1 MKKVISFFVL
11 MFVLS
16 GFILSQTPQY
26 YNLNTGSSANSF
38 PFNMSAGKGVNS
50 LFLAGEFANPTPIP
64 AGQQITKVY
73 FRTGSATT
81 VSFTNLHILMAQDVI
96 TTLTTGT
103 FYAGPYD
110 TVFVKDTTLAS
121 TTGGWT
127 CVTLRHPFPYDPTK
141 SLITFVGQCGYSG
154 TGFTIYNST
163 LTGTRRV
170 WSVGGCPFAPYASGD
185 GSMVNFGVDVIPA
198 YTPPCSNFSSA
209 WTTGLAVIPDGAT
222 NCSRVIPGGIII
234 NDTGYVYVMGGGTPV
249 NLNRCYNTVTNTWT
263 TKAVLPVALA
273 TTNATTVKDSIYV
286 IGGYTGG
293 VSTAVYKYNPRT
305 DAWVTKTSMPST
317 TAPADMGIV
326 PWHDSLIICVGG
338 GTGLFAAGASTNAV
352 RYYNVYNDT
361 WVNLTGTSLF
371 PAQLAMM
378 ACTIV
383 GDTIYTFGGYDFTGT
398 TVGTSYR
405 GIITPGSPISITWST
420 IATLPASF
428 NTTGTTYR
436 SSAAT
441 IKSFNGG
448 VLIVGGADASGH
460 YNGTAYIY
468 NPCTDAYT
476 TLTSA
481 TGSAKSNMGA
491 RLYAFKDSV
500 VYLAA
505 GYNAAGQTSVLKFA
519 ARCYY
524 CNATGISNNNNN
536 IPLSYSL
543 KQNYPNPFNP
553 VTKISYDIP
562 KSGFV
567 TVRIYD
573 ILGKEIA
580 TLVNENKNPGSYI
593 VEFDGSSFSSGTYFY
608 RLESNGFIAT
618 KKMMLIK

>member
-1 MKKVISFFVL
+1 
-11 MFVLS
+11 
-16 GFILSQTPQY
+16 
-26 YNLNTGSSANSF
+26 
-38 PFNMSAGKGVNS
+38 
-50 LFLAGEFANPTPIP
+50 
-64 AGQQITKVY
+64 
-73 FRTGSATT
+73 
-81 VSFTNLHILMAQDVI
+81 
-96 TTLTTGT
+96 
-103 FYAGPYD
+103 
-110 TVFVKDTTLAS
+110 
-121 TTGGWT
+121 
-127 CVTLRHPFPYDPTK
+127 
-141 SLITFVGQCGYSG
+141 
-154 TGFTIYNST
+154 
-163 LTGTRRV
+163 
-170 WSVGGCPFAPYASGD
+170 
-185 GSMVNFGVDVIPA
+185 
-198 YTPPCSNFSSA
+198 
-209 WTTGLAVIPDGAT
+209 
-222 NCSRVIPGGIII
+222 
-234 NDTGYVYVMGGGTPV
+234 
-249 NLNRCYNTVTNTWT
+249 
-263 TKAVLPVALA
+263 
-273 TTNATTVKDSIYV
+273 
-286 IGGYTGG
+286 
-293 VSTAVYKYNPRT
+293 
-305 DAWVTKTSMPST
+305 
-317 TAPADMGIV
+317 
-326 PWHDSLIICVGG
+326 LIICVGG

-553 VTKISYDIP
+553 VTKIGFSIP
-562 KSGFV
+562 ESGMH
-567 TVRIYD
+567 VRLIVFD
-573 ILGKEIA
+573 MLGRKVA
-580 TLVNENKNPGSYI
+580 TLVHENLQSGTYSAD
-593 VEFDGSSFSSGTYFY
+593 FDGSNLSSGTYFY
-608 RLESNGFIAT
+608 SLSAT
-618 KKMMLIK
+618 GGNSEFNKTLKMELIK